1 MKYPNII
8 IKTTPTKGEGVF
20 ALEDIEEDTMICEYI
35 GNIMTEKE
43 IRDHNLF

>member
-1 MKYPNII
+1 MKYPNIVI
-8 IKTTPTKGEGVF
+8 EKTSTKGEGVY
-20 ALEDIEEDTMICEYI
+20 ALENIEEDTMICEYI